1 MMRCSSCRRRQMR
14 PYYNLPSKS
23 EHGRKMTGF
32 LTPYRHWMWKQ
43 NELWRNV
50 HEAQFEHLRRVYK
63 RQWLESFRV
72 NADEYIY
79 KYNITKA
86 AQIAQW
92 EYEMHEQERKRVE
105 ARQMMDG
112 RHALKKKHLD
122 LLREFHERQ
131 FFFWY
136 ERASE
141 RLQSMNL
148 IQYVQHSK
156 LREHIE
162 KELDKYV
169 AGKSEAY
176 PLNFV
181 GQMPLLEDRDGNI
194 VEVPES
200 LMSNHT
206 AEQPDS
212 VAKPHEPHKGVSD
225 SSLAAEEQLLRTLV
239 SSREEDLTDWLGTDT
254 RALAETIDDISRE
267 EDERDASVR
276 VARSME
282 ETDDEREISRRAYID
297 RGKSGSKAIFRRPNI
312 VEGEKGAT
320 SSPASSTVRTDT
332 PMKSRKRTKL
342 DRVHALQEQQDA
354 LLAKLSAQSLKDATD
369 LSSSAKRGEVVETRG
384 RIRDRAA
391 IPTQEVLMQKP
402 ELAAGS
408 VPGVRVA
415 VKDKLDQLYQR
426 GKYKK
431 KSDDNNSG
439 GEDL

>member
-1 MMRCSSCRRRQMR
+1 
-14 PYYNLPSKS
+14 
-23 EHGRKMTGF
+23 MTGF

-86 AQIAQW
+86 AQLAQW
-92 EYEMHEQERKRVE
+92 ECEMKEQEKKRIE

-112 RHALKKKHLD
+112 RQALKKKHLD

-141 RLQSMNL
+141 RLQNMNL
-148 IQYVQHSK
+148 INYVPHAQ
-156 LREHIE
+156 LREHID

-169 AGKSEAY
+169 AGKNEPY

-181 GQMPLLEDRDGNI
+181 GQMPFLEDGDGNI

-200 LMSNHT
+200 LLSNHM
-206 AEQPDS
+206 AEHPDS
-212 VAKPHEPHKGVSD
+212 TAKPHEPHTSSSISEAAAFEERMLRAMVS
-225 SSLAAEEQLLRTLV
+225 AK
-239 SSREEDLTDWLGTDT
+239 EEDLKEWLGDDS
-254 RALAETIDDISRE
+254 RALSETIDDISRE
-267 EDERDASVR
+267 EEEREADIR

-282 ETDDEREISRRAYID
+282 ETDAEREVSRRAYIE
-297 RGKSGSKAIFRRPNI
+297 RGKTGSRSIFRPPT
-312 VEGEKGAT
+312 VSEGAGGTPSA
-320 SSPASSTVRTDT
+320 PAGDANT
-332 PMKSRKRTKL
+332 PMRRRKKGKL
-342 DRVHALQEQQDA
+342 DRVHALQAHQDE
-354 LLAKLSAQSLKDATD
+354 LLAKLSSQGLKEGVDASSVPERGKIVQS
-369 LSSSAKRGEVVETRG
+369 RG
-384 RIRDRAA
+384 RIRDKAV
-391 IPTQEVLMQKP
+391 IPTHEVLMQKP

-408 VPGVRVA
+408 TPGARIQT
-415 VKDKLDQLYQR
+415 KDMVDKMYHR

-431 KSDDNNSG
+431 SGSGDKSD

>member
-1 MMRCSSCRRRQMR
+1 MMRSSRLCRRQMR

-50 HEAQFEHLRRVYK
+50 HEAQFEHLRKVYK

-86 AQIAQW
+86 AQLAQW
-92 EYEMHEQERKRVE
+92 EYEMQEQEKKRVE
-105 ARQMMDG
+105 AKQMTEGRQ
-112 RHALKKKHLD
+112 ALKKKHLD

-141 RLQSMNL
+141 RLQSMSL
-148 IQYVQHSK
+148 IQYIPQSK
-156 LREHIE
+156 LQEHIDR
-162 KELDKYV
+162 ELDKYV

-181 GQMPLLEDRDGNI
+181 GQMPLVEDRDGNI

-200 LMSNHT
+200 LLANHVS
-206 AEQPDS
+206 EHPDS
-212 VAKPHEPHKGVSD
+212 TAKPHQPHEGTCVS
-225 SSLAAEEQLLRTLV
+225 AEEQLLRTMA
-239 SSREEDLTDWLGTDT
+239 SAREESLEEWLEDDS
-254 RALAETIDDISRE
+254 RALSETIDDISRE
-267 EDERDASVR
+267 EEQRDADTR

-282 ETDDEREISRRAYID
+282 ETESEREISRRMYID
-297 RGKSGSKAIFRRPNI
+297 RGKSGSKAIFRRPS
-312 VEGEKGAT
+312 VSETDGSAAAAAAGGGSGGGT
-320 SSPASSTVRTDT
+320 SPADAST
-332 PMKSRKRTKL
+332 PMRRRKKGKL
-342 DRVHALQEQQDA
+342 DSVHALQERQDA
-354 LLAKLSAQSLKDATD
+354 LLAKLSSRSLKEGE
-369 LSSSAKRGEVVETRG
+369 SASTIGKRGEIVANRG
-384 RIRDRAA
+384 RIRDKAA
-391 IPTQEVLMQKP
+391 IPTQEILMQKP

-408 VPGVRVA
+408 VPNARVS
-415 VKDKLDQLYQR
+415 VQDKVDQLYQR
-426 GKYKK
+426 GRYKQK
-431 KSDDNNSG
+431 KESDGD
-439 GEDL
+439 